1 MEKSWFSKVAES
13 SHQLPRWRTPSPMA
27 ASIIPPPIV
36 QSTYAG
42 SPRPAPKSV
51 VFERLAPPPIDD
63 RQGELEADLQFLLD
77 AQAEGLVQGWEG
89 GLPDDHTSTG
99 STTPT
104 AQSVRSSSGRRKAKP
119 LRKKPGLRSARKGI
133 YNSILALSA
142 VKAEELGAI
151 DVETSEKEYTLSQI
165 DEWQQKRQGLEE
177 ATRHVDESEDTVR
190 LQRLRQEADVLQEE
204 INSVELQLADL
215 KARQR
220 KLLRH
225 AEQAENAVQAKLASY
240 NSSLSLLEAEVK
252 RFLATTHV
260 GSRTQDA
267 SASMWKL
274 PAKRRTLDMAREQW
288 TAEKDHLQQDR
299 ASVEHERAALVEG
312 AAVWKEVITHVA
324 DFEKQMRSSMTDLS
338 SSQSAWDEEPST
350 SNDNPER
357 LRELLGNL
365 DGVLGHME
373 TQFATATDRD
383 WKLLIAAIGAEL
395 DALRQGR
402 QILQNV
408 LGVTADTAAESDD
421 LVDAEDHVPSPDEIV
436 GHGGDAIHQLDR
448 SFETAR
454 RQRGNT
460 TEDSSEDDAHPEELL
475 FSRQE

>member
-1 MEKSWFSKVAES
+1 MDKSWFSKVAES

-51 VFERLAPPPIDD
+51 VFERPLPPPVDD
-63 RQGELEADLQFLLD
+63 RQSELQADLQFLLD

-89 GLPDDHTSTG
+89 GVPDDHTSTG

-104 AQSVRSSSGRRKAKP
+104 AQSVRSNSGRRKARP

-142 VKAEELGAI
+142 VKAEELRAI
-151 DVETSEKEYTLSQI
+151 DVETREKEDTLSQI
-165 DEWQQKRQGLEE
+165 DEWEQKRQGLEE

-190 LQRLRQEADVLQEE
+190 FQRLRQEADVLQEE

-240 NSSLSLLEAEVK
+240 TSSLSLLEADVK
-252 RFLATTHV
+252 SFLSSTHG

-267 SASMWKL
+267 SASVWKL
-274 PAKRRTLDMAREQW
+274 PSKRRTLDMAREQW
-288 TAEKDHLQQDR
+288 IAEKDHLQEDR
-299 ASVEHERAALVEG
+299 ASVEHERAALIEG
-312 AAVWKEVITHVA
+312 AAAWKEVITHVA
-324 DFEKQMRSSMTDLS
+324 DFEKQMRSSMTNLS
-338 SSQSAWDEEPST
+338 SSQSAWDEEPSP
-350 SNDNPER
+350 SNDNPEQ

-365 DGVLGHME
+365 DSVLGHVE
-373 TQFATATDRD
+373 TQFAIATDRD

-408 LGVTADTAAESDD
+408 LGVNADTAVESDD
-421 LVDAEDHVPSPDEIV
+421 LVDAEDHIPSPDAIV
-436 GHGGDAIHQLDR
+436 GNGGDAIHQLDC

-454 RQRGNT
+454 RQRGNI